1 VIRSFSAKRY
11 HGTFGMASA
20 AILTVETG
28 DITDLAVTAIVNAAN
43 ERLAP
48 GGGVC
53 GAIFRAAGPGLEEE
67 CRAIGRCPT
76 GEARLTRGYGLP
88 ARWIIHAVGPVW
100 HGGAQ
105 GEADLL
111 ASCYRNALAIA
122 AEHQMES
129 IAFPA
134 ISTGIFGYPT
144 EEAAR
149 VAVAACRAHMAE
161 NEFPKK
167 IILVAFDERQAE
179 PPKRALAE

>member
-1 VIRSFSAKRY
+1 
-11 HGTFGMASA
+11 MASA

-28 DITDLAVTAIVNAAN
+28 DITHLALTAIVNAAN
-43 ERLAP
+43 EHLAP

-53 GAIFRAAGPGLEEE
+53 GAIFRAAGPGFEEE
-67 CRAIGRCPT
+67 CRAIGGCPT
-76 GEARLTRGYGLP
+76 GEARLTKGYGLP
-88 ARWIIHAVGPVW
+88 AQWIIHAVGPVW
-100 HGGAQ
+100 HGGGR
-105 GEADLL
+105 GEAERL

-122 AEHQMES
+122 AERHMES

-134 ISTGIFGYPT
+134 ISTGIFGYPA
-144 EEAAR
+144 EEAAM

-179 PPKRALAE
+179 PLKRAVAE